1 MKTNMAWGYTTRT
14 GVREYLIQE
23 HREKNRIKTKIDNTD
38 KIA

>member
-1 MKTNMAWGYTTRT
+1 MFGSRRTT

-38 KIA
+38 KIVQK